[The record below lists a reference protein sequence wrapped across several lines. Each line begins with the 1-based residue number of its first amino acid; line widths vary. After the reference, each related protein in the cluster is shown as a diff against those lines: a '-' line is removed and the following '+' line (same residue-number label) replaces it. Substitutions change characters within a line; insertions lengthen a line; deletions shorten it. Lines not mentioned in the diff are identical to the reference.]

1 MENAGAQ
8 EDAKARYN
16 RIADAL
22 LAAVGPV
29 DGDYKYVGL
38 VAPTMGVP
46 LAEVQRILDRLDR
59 IGVVEC
65 SLQHPLQC
73 RLTAS
78 GRTML
83 ASKARKRTEE
93 A

>member
-1 MENAGAQ
+1 MAGAEAQ
-8 EDAKARYN
+8 EDAKARYD
-16 RIADAL
+16 RITDAL

-29 DGDYKYVGL
+29 GGDYKYVGL
-38 VAPTMGVP
+38 VAPTTGVP

-83 ASKARKRTEE
+83 ERKARKQTGED
-93 A
+93 

>member
-1 MENAGAQ
+1 MEGTGAS
-8 EDAKARYN
+8 EDAKARFD

-29 DGDYKYVGL
+29 EGDYKYVGL
-38 VAPTMGVP
+38 VAPTIGVP
-46 LAEVQRILDRLDR
+46 LSDVQRILDRLER
-59 IGVVEC
+59 LGVVEC

-78 GRTML
+78 GRTMVER
-83 ASKARKRTEE
+83 KARKQ
-93 A
+93 AAG

>member
-1 MENAGAQ
+1 MDGAGAQ
-8 EDAKARYN
+8 EDAKARFD
-16 RIADAL
+16 RVADAL

-38 VAPTMGVP
+38 VAPATGVP

-73 RLTAS
+73 RLTPS
-78 GRTML
+78 GHTML
-83 ASKARKRTEE
+83 ERKARKQAGES
-93 A
+93 